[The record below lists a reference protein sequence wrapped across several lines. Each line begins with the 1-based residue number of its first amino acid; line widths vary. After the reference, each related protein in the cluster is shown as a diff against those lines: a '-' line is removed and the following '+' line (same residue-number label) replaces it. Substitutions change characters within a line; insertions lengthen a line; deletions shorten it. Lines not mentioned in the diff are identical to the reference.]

1 VTTALALTVG
11 MARSW
16 VALYTLRLPP
26 EIREGRRC
34 EIDSDLWEQQWL
46 AARQG
51 DPALGTAIE
60 VLARMLLGVISDITW
75 RAQAGSPARADRGM
89 KMSESWPMSAVLV
102 TVGVVLALFLIFSG
116 IAGVAWPWT
125 LVITIPIG
133 IAMIAIAFFR
143 ARQTGGTVGI
153 GVDRMRAKGK
163 SQWKWLL
170 LVIGVCVAT
179 FVGMWSY
186 ALSLEEWG
194 DARVMIFG
202 LASLLAVAAGFI
214 ALVLLI
220 SDLIGSVRRKTD
232 S

>member
-1 VTTALALTVG
+1 MNAALALAVG

-26 EIREGRRC
+26 EIREGRRS

-46 AARQG
+46 AARRG

-60 VLARMLLGVISDITW
+60 VLIRMLLGAISDITW
-75 RAQAGSPARADRGM
+75 RAHAGAPARPDRGI

-102 TVGVVLALFLIFSG
+102 TVGVVLALFLILSG
-116 IAGVAWPWT
+116 IAGAPWYWM

-133 IAMIAIAFFR
+133 IAMGAIAFFR
-143 ARQTGGTVGI
+143 ARQAGGAGI

-202 LASLLAVAAGFI
+202 LGSLLAVAAGLI

-220 SDLIGSVRRKTD
+220 SDLIGSIRRKTD